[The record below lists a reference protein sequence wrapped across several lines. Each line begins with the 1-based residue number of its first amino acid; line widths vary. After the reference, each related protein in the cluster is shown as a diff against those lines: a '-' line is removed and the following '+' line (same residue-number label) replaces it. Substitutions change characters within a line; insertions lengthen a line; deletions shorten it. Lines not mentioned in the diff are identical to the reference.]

1 MGRSCGSAAAPR
13 RCRAVRVGP
22 GEHAPSDPDGSIL
35 DRTPS
40 PRGRACRLVMPSVAY
55 TTTPSI
61 GTGLDKA
68 AVGCMQRAVG
78 PLLRRHRR
86 LSDLRTRRFRRVSD
100 LNCSAVCACPTFDHD
115 LGGQPGVGR
124 RRDRPCW
131 SVWRRV
137 WQAWAYVVQHY
148 GSCGVVLN
156 MASFSVTMLDL
167 RISTIG
173 PA

>member
-1 MGRSCGSAAAPR
+1 MGRSCGGAAASR

-68 AVGCMQRAVG
+68 AVGVHTAAGSAGGRPVTSTAEALVRLAQ
-78 PLLRRHRR
+78 LRVPP
-86 LSDLRTRRFRRVSD
+86 RV
-100 LNCSAVCACPTFDHD
+100 
-115 LGGQPGVGR
+115 
-124 RRDRPCW
+124 RP
-131 SVWRRV
+131 
-137 WQAWAYVVQHY
+137 
-148 GSCGVVLN
+148 
-156 MASFSVTMLDL
+156 
-167 RISTIG
+167 
-173 PA
+173 